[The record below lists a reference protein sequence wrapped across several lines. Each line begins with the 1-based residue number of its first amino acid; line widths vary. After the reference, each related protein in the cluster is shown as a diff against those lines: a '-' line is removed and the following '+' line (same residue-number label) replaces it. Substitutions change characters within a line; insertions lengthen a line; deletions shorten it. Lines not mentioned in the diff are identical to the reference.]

1 MAPIVVGPGWPDA
14 WPMTQFAIR
23 CHPLVPVAVDELER
37 WLERQVNE
45 LRIEAPH
52 GTIRLSRLTQ
62 ALTCADG
69 CVGWLVELDLAD
81 AEPLLA
87 GTLLAD
93 ALRDMRLLG
102 LQPTLLAPDG
112 EQLAARRSNNREAA

>member
-1 MAPIVVGPGWPDA
+1 MAPIAVGPGCTDA

-23 CHPLVPVAVDELER
+23 CHPLVPVAVDEVER
-37 WLERQVNE
+37 WLEPQVNA
-45 LRIEAPH
+45 LRVEAPH

-62 ALTCADG
+62 ALTCADA
-69 CVGWLVELDLAD
+69 CVGSLVELDLAE

-102 LQPTLLAPDG
+102 LQPTLVAPDS
-112 EQLAARRSNNREAA
+112 EQLARGRSNNREAA